1 MSDGQKVTLSLFPWL
16 GVGKVMLRLET
27 LDYRFGIFL
36 NTTIAALKSVNEEI
50 TALRLMELQDRTVLD
65 QLTASAGG
73 VCAIIGTSCCT
84 FVPDCDDNHAAIE
97 SAIAN
102 LTQLRD
108 AMTQNYVS
116 QGSLFSWFTT
126 GSWWHILLKILTP
139 FIAIAIVFCLL
150 ISCVIPC
157 LRSMVTSMITRANAT
172 LLYRQHIYF
181 TLPTAPPIEDRE
193 TQI

>member
-1 MSDGQKVTLSLFPWL
+1 
-16 GVGKVMLRLET
+16 MLRLEP
-27 LDYRFGIFL
+27 LEYRFGIIL

-65 QLTASAGG
+65 QLPASAGG
-73 VCAIIGTSCCT
+73 VCAIIGTLCCT
-84 FVPDCDDNHAAIE
+84 FVPECDDNHAATE

-126 GSWWHILLKILTP
+126 GSWWHILLQILTL
-139 FIAIAIVFCLL
+139 FIAIANVFCLL

-157 LRSMVTSMITRANAT
+157 LRSMVTSVITRANAT
-172 LLYRQHIYF
+172 LLHRQHIYF